1 MQRQATLKRETRETS
16 IEIALDLAVSTAES
30 RIDTGIPFMDHML
43 AAFARHGKF
52 TLQLT
57 ARGDLDIDAHHTME
71 DLGLALG
78 QACKTALG
86 DKRGITRFGAA
97 LIPLDEALA
106 RVVIDLS
113 GRPCLAWRC
122 AFPESRAGGIAV
134 RLFREFFQAWVNASG
149 TTLHVDLL
157 SCEENH
163 HGLEAIFKA
172 FGRAFRQ
179 AVAPDPDGAGQIPST
194 KGVLE

>member
-1 MQRQATLKRETRETS
+1 MERQAKLKRETRETC
-16 IEIALDLAVSTAES
+16 IEIELDLAVNTAEN
-30 RIDTGIPFMDHML
+30 RISTGIPFMDHML
-43 AAFARHGKF
+43 TAFAQHGKF
-52 TLQLT
+52 ALHIAAQ
-57 ARGDLDIDAHHTME
+57 GDLDIDAHHTME

-78 QACKTALG
+78 QAGKTALG
-86 DKRGITRFGAA
+86 DKRGITRFGTA

-113 GRPCLAWRC
+113 GRPCLSWRC
-122 AFPESRAGGIAV
+122 AFPESRAGGVAI

-149 TTLHVDLL
+149 VTLHVDLI

-172 FGRAFRQ
+172 FGRAYRQ
-179 AVAPDPDGAGQIPST
+179 AVALDPDGAMQIPST
-194 KGVLE
+194 KGILE